1 MSRLHR
7 LRSTRDFQRL
17 RAEGRSG
24 RSDGIVAQVG
34 PHDGPTRLGVTVGRR
49 TGSAVVR
56 NRLRRRLRAAYLARG
71 PREGFDVVLVGR
83 APVATAPFTRVEEYV
98 RTCLA
103 EAGAPRSTS

>member
-49 TGSAVVR
+49 TGTAVVR
-56 NRLRRRLRAAYLARG
+56 NRLRRRLRATYLARG
-71 PREGFDVVLVGR
+71 PHEGFDVVLVARKESCSLSYQELETHVVR
-83 APVATAPFTRVEEYV
+83 AMERAGV
-98 RTCLA
+98 R
-103 EAGAPRSTS
+103 